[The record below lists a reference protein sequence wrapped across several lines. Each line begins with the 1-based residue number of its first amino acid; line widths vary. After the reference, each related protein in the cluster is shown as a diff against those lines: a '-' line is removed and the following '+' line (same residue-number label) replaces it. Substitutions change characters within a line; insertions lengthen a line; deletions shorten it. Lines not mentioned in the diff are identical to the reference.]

1 MCGHCS
7 GSHPDPSGPDAIPDH
22 LAGGNTTP
30 SLSALS
36 RYAQAGDPHALLM
49 AAVLMRAQLRA
60 VTTTAGDHDGT
71 DTLTAFWTLI
81 RTTAEPD
88 TLTEQSIA
96 YQLAKRLHRQRAA
109 VVVDPHDPHA
119 PIFDH
124 AVTEP
129 DCHAQAAQL
138 LDHARTHHVSPGF
151 SDRGQRRDLSS
162 HPNLRSGA

>member
-1 MCGHCS
+1 MDVLDALTRQAYTLLTS
-7 GSHPDPSGPDAIPDH
+7 RADTPAVRLVRALHPDPSGPDAIPDH

-81 RTTAEPD
+81 RTAAGIDLHTAD
-88 TLTEQSIA
+88 RSA
-96 YQLAKRLHRQRAA
+96 DSRLR
-109 VVVDPHDPHA
+109 PNGYGNHD
-119 PIFDH
+119 
-124 AVTEP
+124 
-129 DCHAQAAQL
+129 
-138 LDHARTHHVSPGF
+138 
-151 SDRGQRRDLSS
+151 
-162 HPNLRSGA
+162 